1 MRYYPKR
8 KPSHSSDCFS
18 KAKRSW
24 VMSRIQGKGNE
35 GTEGRLARLMRAE
48 GIRGWRRHLPIPGRP
63 DFSFRRQK
71 VAVFV
76 DGCFWHGCPRCF
88 RLPKQNRAFWKAKI
102 EGNRK
107 RDRSVNGRLRRLGW
121 KVLRIWE
128 CQLKDS
134 ERVVGRVAEA
144 IGCRPKR
151 CVVAGDESRP
161 IKY

>member
-1 MRYYPKR
+1 LADIWSLK
-8 KPSHSSDCFS
+8 
-18 KAKRSW
+18 KRSE
-24 VMSRIQGKGNE
+24 VMSRIRGKGNE
-35 GTEGRLARLMRAE
+35 KTEVRLARLMRAE

-88 RLPKQNRAFWKAKI
+88 RLPKQNRAFWRAKI

-107 RDRSVNGRLRRLGW
+107 RDRSVNVRLRRLGW
-121 KVLRIWE
+121 KVLRIRE
-128 CQLKDS
+128 CQLKNP

-144 IGCRPKR
+144 IGHRLQGA
-151 CVVAGDESRP
+151 V
-161 IKY
+161 

>member
-1 MRYYPKR
+1 
-8 KPSHSSDCFS
+8 
-18 KAKRSW
+18 
-24 VMSRIQGKGNE
+24 MSRIRGRGNE
-35 GTEGRLARLMRAE
+35 KTEVRLAKFMRAK

-88 RLPKQNRAFWKAKI
+88 RLPGQNRAFWKKKI

-121 KVLRIWE
+121 KVVRIKE
-128 CQLKDS
+128 CQLKKP

-144 IGCRPKR
+144 IGWRL
-151 CVVAGDESRP
+151 
-161 IKY
+161 